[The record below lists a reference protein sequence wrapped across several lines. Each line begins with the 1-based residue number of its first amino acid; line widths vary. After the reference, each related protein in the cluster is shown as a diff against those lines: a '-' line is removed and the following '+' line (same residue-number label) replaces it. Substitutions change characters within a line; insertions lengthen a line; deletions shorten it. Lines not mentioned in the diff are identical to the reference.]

1 MQLEEALRKLH
12 GLNAAVTDALANEV
26 ADEAKTAVKEAAKS
40 VVYSYTPQFLSRRE
54 ENGGLIDEANI
65 ITTADG
71 DTLTVENVTG
81 LQNLWGGSHTEPLT
95 PVITAGKAN
104 YNMPYPRPFM
114 DEAKNLLMSGRA
126 ENALRRGLAR
136 HGYSPSGTGLSFD

>member
-1 MQLEEALRKLH
+1 MQLEEALAKLH
-12 GLNAAVTDALANEV
+12 SLSAAVTDALQNEV
-26 ADEAKTAVKEAAKS
+26 ADEAKAAVKEAAKG

-65 ITTADG
+65 IAAVTG

-95 PVITAGKAN
+95 PIITAGLPN

-114 DEAKNLLMSGRA
+114 DEAANLLKNGRA
-126 ENALRRGLAR
+126 EDALHRGLRR
-136 HGYSPSGTGLSFD
+136 HGFDGSGAGVSIE